1 MPGLYNRFDNKS
13 TIAPYDHYYATD
25 NTPDPKIPPQTLGLP
40 VWLFH
45 PMAAAKCWINF
56 IVSEVEDYSVLP
68 LSLIGGGLI
77 IYYLRKTP
85 SY

>member
-1 MPGLYNRFDNKS
+1 MPGLYNRFPNKHNL
-13 TIAPYDHYYATD
+13 APYDHYYSAVD
-25 NTPDPKIPPQTLGLP
+25 PPNPDAPPQTLGLP

-45 PMAAAKCWINF
+45 PIEAAKCWINF
-56 IVSEVEDYSVLP
+56 VVTEIEEYSVLP
-68 LSLIGGGLI
+68 LTLIGGGFI